1 MTRTQSRNSKTREL
15 NSREEIEYTFEEPDS
30 THIPQ
35 EVKDRFD
42 NENMSLGWL
51 RVSMKNSDDYTNI
64 GKKISQG
71 WEFVTPEEVPEL
83 GSTSFVKKEG
93 RYSGTVCRG
102 DIILGKIPTKKLE
115 AKKRYYQNEG
125 NEMMQAVNA
134 QLMNNSS
141 SRMPISNNS
150 KSTIIKGRNP
160 KFQD

>member
-1 MTRTQSRNSKTREL
+1 MTRTQSRNSETREL
-15 NSREEIEYTFEEPDS
+15 NSREEVEYTFEEPDA

-102 DIILGKIPTKKLE
+102 
-115 AKKRYYQNEG
+115 
-125 NEMMQAVNA
+125 VNS
-134 QLMNNSS
+134 QLMNHSN